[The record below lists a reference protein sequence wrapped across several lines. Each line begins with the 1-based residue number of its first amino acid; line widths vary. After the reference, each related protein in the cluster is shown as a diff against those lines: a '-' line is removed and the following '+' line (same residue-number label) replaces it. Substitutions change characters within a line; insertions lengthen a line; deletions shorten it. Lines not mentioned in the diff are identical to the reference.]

1 MVCRTHFLPLAKTW
15 LLCRPYSVVGDDSF
29 NVSCR
34 EQLVSIL
41 RVVYLREKYKFP
53 FSNACALHHI
63 QKGKEV
69 VGRAH
74 SSKTSVFCK
83 DITQFSITE
92 YPLAHNAHKYELT
105 SCFAICLQIPL
116 LRTMKQHFQSF
127 MVASGVELG
136 DELPIEVI
144 DFSKDDKLD
153 SLPQIARS
161 LPDWMENRGEME
173 RQDLSDQ

>member
-1 MVCRTHFLPLAKTW
+1 
-15 LLCRPYSVVGDDSF
+15 
-29 NVSCR
+29 
-34 EQLVSIL
+34 
-41 RVVYLREKYKFP
+41 
-53 FSNACALHHI
+53 
-63 QKGKEV
+63 
-69 VGRAH
+69 
-74 SSKTSVFCK
+74 
-83 DITQFSITE
+83 
-92 YPLAHNAHKYELT
+92 
-105 SCFAICLQIPL
+105 
-116 LRTMKQHFQSF
+116 MKQHFQSF